1 MTAPTQRAGGLD
13 ANARGLAV
21 LAVAVVVG
29 LLLLLTTG
37 GDGGTT
43 QVAAGG
49 DGSPTTIDI
58 SGIDDTDA
66 DGEVTTTT
74 PDQTTTSSS
83 TPTDGLRDPGE
94 VKVLVLNG
102 GGPTGTARTTSE
114 TIGEKG
120 YVMQPPGNAS
130 ANVASTTVYYADG
143 YQAEAEAV
151 AAVIGKAPS
160 VVEEKP
166 STALGAGADSSNVV
180 VVLGPDTP
188 PAGSSD
194 SSDSSGSSTSTTS
207 SAN

>member
-37 GDGGTT
+37 GDGATT
-43 QVAAGG
+43 EVAAGG
-49 DGSPTTIDI
+49 DGGAPTTIDI
-58 SGIDDTDA
+58 SGIDPEP

-74 PDQTTTSSS
+74 PDETTTSSS
-83 TPTDGLRDPGE
+83 SPADGLRDPGE

-102 GGPTGTARTTSE
+102 GGIGGVARSTSE

-120 YVMQPPGNAS
+120 YVMQPPTNS
-130 ANVASTTVYYADG
+130 ANSPSQATTVVYFADG

-160 VVEEKP
+160 VVDAMP
-166 STALGAGADSSNVV
+166 STSPGSGADAANVV
-180 VVLGPDTP
+180 VVLGKDVA
-188 PAGSSD
+188 PAESSD
-194 SSDSSGSSTSTTS
+194 GDSSTSTTS
-207 SAN
+207 AN

>member
-1 MTAPTQRAGGLD
+1 
-13 ANARGLAV
+13 V

-37 GDGGTT
+37 GDGGATE
-43 QVAAGG
+43 VATGG
-49 DGSPTTIDI
+49 DGGSPTTIDI
-58 SGIDDTDA
+58 SGIDSEP

-74 PDQTTTSSS
+74 PDETTTSSS
-83 TPTDGLRDPGE
+83 TPADGLRDPGE

-102 GGPTGTARTTSE
+102 GGPTGTARTTSD

-120 YVMQPPGNAS
+120 YVMQPPGNAN

-160 VVEEKP
+160 VVEEMP
-166 STALGAGADSSNVV
+166 STTLGAGADSSNVV

-188 PAGSSD
+188 PA
-194 SSDSSGSSTSTTS
+194 DSSGSSGSSGSTTTT

>member
-43 QVAAGG
+43 EVSAGG
-49 DGSPTTIDI
+49 DGGAPTTIDI
-58 SGIDDTDA
+58 SGIDTEP

-74 PDQTTTSSS
+74 PDETTTSSS
-83 TPTDGLRDPGE
+83 TPADGLRDPGE

-102 GGPTGTARTTSE
+102 GGIGGVARSTSE

-120 YVMQPPGNAS
+120 YVMQPPTNS
-130 ANVASTTVYYADG
+130 ANSPSQATTVVYFADG

-160 VVEEKP
+160 VVDAMP
-166 STALGAGADSSNVV
+166 STSPGPGADTANVV
-180 VVLGPDTP
+180 VVLGKDVA
-188 PAGSSD
+188 PAESSD
-194 SSDSSGSSTSTTS
+194 GDSSSSTTS
-207 SAN
+207 AN

>member
-1 MTAPTQRAGGLD
+1 MTAPIQRSGGLD

-37 GDGGTT
+37 GDSGTT
-43 QVAAGG
+43 QVAADGNG
-49 DGSPTTIDI
+49 GSPTTIDI
-58 SGIDDTDA
+58 SGIDDTEA

-102 GGPTGTARTTSE
+102 SGLGGVARSTSE

-120 YVMQPPGNAS
+120 YVMQPATN
-130 ANVASTTVYYADG
+130 STNSPNQVETAVYFADG

-151 AAVIGKAPS
+151 AAVIGKAPD
-160 VVEEKP
+160 VVEAMP
-166 STALGAGADSSNVV
+166 STPPGAGADSANVV
-180 VVLGPDTP
+180 VVLGKDTA
-188 PAGSSD
+188 PAE
-194 SSDSSGSSTSTTS
+194 SSTTTT
-207 SAN
+207 AN

>member
-43 QVAAGG
+43 EVATGGG
-49 DGSPTTIDI
+49 DGGATTTIDI
-58 SGIDDTDA
+58 SGIDSEP

-83 TPTDGLRDPGE
+83 TPGDGLRDPGE

-102 GGPTGTARTTSE
+102 GGIGGVARSTSE

-120 YVMQPPGNAS
+120 YVMQPPTNS
-130 ANVASTTVYYADG
+130 ANSPSQATTVVYYADG

-160 VVEEKP
+160 VVEAMP
-166 STALGAGADSSNVV
+166 STSPGPGADSANVV
-180 VVLGPDTP
+180 VVLGKDVA
-188 PAGSSD
+188 PAESSD
-194 SSDSSGSSTSTTS
+194 SGSSASSTTS
-207 SAN
+207 AN

>member
-43 QVAAGG
+43 EVAAGG
-49 DGSPTTIDI
+49 DGGAPTTIDI
-58 SGIDDTDA
+58 SGIDSEP

-74 PDQTTTSSS
+74 PDETTTSSS
-83 TPTDGLRDPGE
+83 TPADGLRDPGE

-102 GGPTGTARTTSE
+102 GGIGGVARSTSE

-120 YVMQPPGNAS
+120 YVMQPPTNS
-130 ANVASTTVYYADG
+130 ANSPSQATTVVYFADG

-160 VVEEKP
+160 VVDAMP
-166 STALGAGADSSNVV
+166 STSPGPGADAANVV
-180 VVLGPDTP
+180 VVLGKDVA
-188 PAGSSD
+188 PAESSD
-194 SSDSSGSSTSTTS
+194 GDSSSSTTS
-207 SAN
+207 AN